1 MLVRAPAQ
9 QSGGVAGQV
18 TKARVRP
25 ATGSADPDD
34 TELLPG
40 EEPKT
45 TGTLF
50 LVMIILM
57 IIAAIWVILYIRLLD
72 R

>member
-1 MLVRAPAQ
+1 MTERRDE
-9 QSGGVAGQV
+9 AGHV
-18 TKARVRP
+18 P
-25 ATGSADPDD
+25 ATGSADPLD

-40 EEPKT
+40 EEPTT

-57 IIAAIWVILYIRLLD
+57 IIIAIWVILYLRLLD

>member
-1 MLVRAPAQ
+1 M
-9 QSGGVAGQV
+9 
-18 TKARVRP
+18 TEHH
-25 ATGSADPDD
+25 PDD
-34 TELLPG
+34 QPPARQPVSHDVTPASGTADRKASELQPE
-40 EEPKT
+40 EEPRT

-57 IIAAIWVILYIRLLD
+57 IIVAIWVIMYLRLID

>member
-1 MLVRAPAQ
+1 MPDTRDEA
-9 QSGGVAGQV
+9 GV
-18 TKARVRP
+18 TP
-25 ATGSADPDD
+25 ATGSTDPAD

-40 EEPKT
+40 EEPTT

-57 IIAAIWVILYIRLLD
+57 IIVAIWVIMYIRLLD

>member
-1 MLVRAPAQ
+1 MTEPRDE
-9 QSGGVAGQV
+9 AGHV
-18 TKARVRP
+18 P
-25 ATGSADPDD
+25 ATGSGDPAD
-34 TELLPG
+34 TELFPG
-40 EEPKT
+40 EEPTT

-57 IIAAIWVILYIRLLD
+57 IIVAIWVILYLRLLD

>member
-1 MLVRAPAQ
+1 MDDRA
-9 QSGGVAGQV
+9 
-18 TKARVRP
+18 P
-25 ATGSADPDD
+25 ATGSDRPED
-34 TELLPG
+34 TELAPE
-40 EEPKT
+40 EEPRT

-57 IIAAIWVILYIRLLD
+57 IIVAIWVIMYMRLLD

>member
-1 MLVRAPAQ
+1 MVERDREDAHHAAVPAER
-9 QSGGVAGQV
+9 SG
-18 TKARVRP
+18 
-25 ATGSADPDD
+25 TGSTDPRA
-34 TELLPG
+34 TELAPD
-40 EEPKT
+40 EEPRT

-57 IIAAIWVILYIRLLD
+57 IIAAVWVIMYLRLLD

>member
-1 MLVRAPAQ
+1 MGEDLEGAD
-9 QSGGVAGQV
+9 VA
-18 TKARVRP
+18 P
-25 ATGSADPDD
+25 ATGSSDPAD
-34 TELLPG
+34 TELLPE
-40 EEPKT
+40 EEPTT

-57 IIAAIWVILYIRLLD
+57 IIAAIWIILYVRLLE

>member
-1 MLVRAPAQ
+1 MDEQVERANA
-9 QSGGVAGQV
+9 
-18 TKARVRP
+18 ARSDSP
-25 ATGSADPDD
+25 ED
-34 TELLPG
+34 TELSPD
-40 EEPKT
+40 EEPRA

-57 IIAAIWVILYIRLLD
+57 IIVAVWVIMYMRLLD

>member
-1 MLVRAPAQ
+1 MDEQVERANA
-9 QSGGVAGQV
+9 AGSDS
-18 TKARVRP
+18 P
-25 ATGSADPDD
+25 ED
-34 TELLPG
+34 TELSPN
-40 EEPKT
+40 EEPRA

-57 IIAAIWVILYIRLLD
+57 IIVAVWVIMYMRLLD

>member
-1 MLVRAPAQ
+1 MEQPRDET
-9 QSGGVAGQV
+9 G
-18 TKARVRP
+18 RVP
-25 ATGSADPDD
+25 ATGSEAPVD
-34 TELLPG
+34 TELAPD
-40 EEPKT
+40 EEPTT

-57 IIAAIWVILYIRLLD
+57 IIAAVWVIIYIRLLE

>member
-1 MLVRAPAQ
+1 MPEHRDE
-9 QSGGVAGQV
+9 AGM
-18 TKARVRP
+18 TP
-25 ATGSADPDD
+25 ATGAIDAGDA
-34 TELLPG
+34 ELLPG
-40 EEPKT
+40 EQPTT

-57 IIAAIWVILYIRLLD
+57 IIVAIWVIMYLRLLD

>member
-1 MLVRAPAQ
+1 MDEHVERAN
-9 QSGGVAGQV
+9 
-18 TKARVRP
+18 T
-25 ATGSADPDD
+25 TGSDRPED
-34 TELLPG
+34 TELSPD
-40 EEPKT
+40 EEPRA

-57 IIAAIWVILYIRLLD
+57 IIVAVWVIMYMRLLD

>member
-1 MLVRAPAQ
+1 MSEESQEREPAAELAPPTG
-9 QSGGVAGQV
+9 SD
-18 TKARVRP
+18 RP
-25 ATGSADPDD
+25 EATGI
-34 TELLPG
+34 TPG
-40 EEPKT
+40 EEPRA

-57 IIAAIWVILYIRLLD
+57 IIAAVWIIMYIRLLD

>member
-1 MLVRAPAQ
+1 MVERRDE
-9 QSGGVAGQV
+9 SG
-18 TKARVRP
+18 RVP
-25 ATGSADPDD
+25 ATGSAERMD
-34 TELLPG
+34 TELQPG
-40 EEPKT
+40 EEPTT

-57 IIAAIWVILYIRLLD
+57 IVAAVWAIIYIRLLD

>member
-1 MLVRAPAQ
+1 MAERDE
-9 QSGGVAGQV
+9 AG
-18 TKARVRP
+18 RVP
-25 ATGSADPDD
+25 ATGSDYPEAY
-34 TELLPG
+34 ELQPG
-40 EEPKT
+40 EEPTT

-57 IIAAIWVILYIRLLD
+57 IIGAVWVIIYLRVLD

>member
-1 MLVRAPAQ
+1 MDERVERANA
-9 QSGGVAGQV
+9 AGSN
-18 TKARVRP
+18 RP
-25 ATGSADPDD
+25 ED
-34 TELLPG
+34 TELSPD
-40 EEPKT
+40 EEPRA

-57 IIAAIWVILYIRLLD
+57 IIVAIWVIMYMRLLD

>member
-1 MLVRAPAQ
+1 MTDPSR
-9 QSGGVAGQV
+9 S
-18 TKARVRP
+18 
-25 ATGSADPDD
+25 TGSDDPSA
-34 TELLPG
+34 TELNPE
-40 EEPKT
+40 EEPRT

-57 IIAAIWVILYIRLLD
+57 IIGAVWIIMYLRLLD

>member
-1 MLVRAPAQ
+1 MHERNDAA
-9 QSGGVAGQV
+9 
-18 TKARVRP
+18 P
-25 ATGSADPDD
+25 ATGSEHPEQ
-34 TELLPG
+34 TELSPE
-40 EEPKT
+40 EEPRA

-57 IIAAIWVILYIRLLD
+57 IIVAVWVIMYLRLLD

>member
-1 MLVRAPAQ
+1 MERAP
-9 QSGGVAGQV
+9 
-18 TKARVRP
+18 P
-25 ATGSADPDD
+25 TGSNRPEA
-34 TELLPG
+34 TEITPE
-40 EEPKT
+40 EEPRA

-57 IIAAIWVILYIRLLD
+57 IIGAVWIIMYLRLLD

>member
-1 MLVRAPAQ
+1 MTDRSHA
-9 QSGGVAGQV
+9 SG
-18 TKARVRP
+18 
-25 ATGSADPDD
+25 SDDPND
-34 TELLPG
+34 TELAPE
-40 EEPKT
+40 EEPRT

-57 IIAAIWVILYIRLLD
+57 IIGAVWIIMYLRLLD

>member
-1 MLVRAPAQ
+1 MPEPRDEVGL
-9 QSGGVAGQV
+9 
-18 TKARVRP
+18 TP
-25 ATGSADPDD
+25 ATGSPYPED
-34 TELLPG
+34 TELLPE
-40 EEPKT
+40 EEPTT

-57 IIAAIWVILYIRLLD
+57 IIAAIWVIMYVRLLD

>member
-1 MLVRAPAQ
+1 MVERRDE
-9 QSGGVAGQV
+9 AGQV
-18 TKARVRP
+18 P
-25 ATGSADPDD
+25 ATGSADPGES
-34 TELLPG
+34 ELMPG
-40 EEPKT
+40 EEPTT

-57 IIAAIWVILYIRLLD
+57 IIAAIWVIMYIRLLD

>member
-1 MLVRAPAQ
+1 MEEPRDEAGRA
-9 QSGGVAGQV
+9 
-18 TKARVRP
+18 P
-25 ATGSADPDD
+25 ATGSDATGD
-34 TELLPG
+34 TELAPE
-40 EEPKT
+40 EEPTT

-57 IIAAIWVILYIRLLD
+57 IIAAVWVIIYVRLLE